1 MLTKAKLNKI
11 SSAILEQKS
20 GKFSKSA
27 LAATAF
33 ASLMAMPT
41 YAAEAQKTDQV
52 AEEVEV
58 IEVKGMRGTMSR
70 SLNIKKNTAAITD
83 GISAADFG
91 ELPGLSVS
99 DVIEN
104 ITSVS
109 GHRGKGSSSETSI
122 RGMGPF
128 LGYATFNGRT
138 VTSAGYSRAVNFK
151 KFPSELVNDIIVY
164 KSQQADIVEGGVAGT
179 INIDSLRALTYG
191 ENVTSI
197 ELGGIYNS
205 HSSHLDGD
213 SGIGNKVTASLVRQ
227 FETDNLGDIGFTLG
241 YQRTDS
247 SNPEESMLT
256 SSTMYACA
264 THLADGTPV
273 NDVDDC
279 EDNYPGTNQGITANN
294 LGDYQA
300 GKVFLT
306 PSSWTYRNMEEED
319 FREALV
325 TTLQWQP
332 NDAWD
337 INLDVEY
344 SDNHYSENRHD
355 FIVTSARR
363 NLQNHVI
370 DENMNLLYREGSAK
384 FETQGYY
391 REEDESY
398 NGFGLEV
405 KHYITD
411 DLVIKGDLS
420 YSKSHRDRTSFK
432 SRINSGVYG
441 NYSLDTREHRMAELK
456 FLDADY
462 NGVGDAGYDS
472 STAFDPTNPE
482 AWVGGE
488 GKYEREVEERINRV
502 NSAKIDLEY
511 AMDGDFFTNLKAGVR
526 YSEASLWSDLDDDV
540 AIDPN
545 DGSELDEYKTKDATE
560 VGLLIENCFVGWNNP
575 EWLSSESGDGL
586 QGGQFAQFDGKCGYG
601 SLSQANEDRSFTD
614 LGPKKDRRSTGDV
627 NVQEDTF
634 AIYAMANFESE
645 LFGLP
650 VTGNF
655 GVRVIR
661 TEVESLG
668 YLNEYTIEETVDPTD
683 SDLNTYA
690 LEEVKD
696 AAGENVLTTNIQ
708 KHDVTTVL
716 PSANITFHYSE
727 EFLIRTAAY
736 RAMSRPQLLDM
747 SAGRVLKESDGDEP
761 VTDPNELI
769 SEVYGGNPYLEPLM
783 SNNLDVSFEWYPSL
797 DTAVSLAFYGKQ
809 FEANFRSI
817 TIQEDMVIDGES
829 IAVDLQTNTYTD
841 DAAYLR
847 GIEIS
852 AQHHFTEL
860 PAPFNGLGM
869 KGSYNYANSS
879 FKNEDGKFGNTY
891 DLDGNLEQAGFENV
905 AAANL
910 FGFSKNVF
918 SGSVYWEGDD
928 VSFRVLY
935 KTRSKYYQ
943 PNSGAAA
950 NRYVEPFEYLD
961 FNAKYKFSKNTS
973 VSFKALNVL
982 DEAQY
987 MTRSIDNTPT
997 LISSTGPKY
1006 FLSVKHKF

>member
-1 MLTKAKLNKI
+1 MTMLNQAKLNKI
-11 SSAILEQKS
+11 STALRNKNAIGKSAI
-20 GKFSKSA
+20 
-27 LAATAF
+27 AATALLSLLGSPAF
-33 ASLMAMPT
+33 AEEENNK
-41 YAAEAQKTDQV
+41 AAD
-52 AEEVEV
+52 EVEV

-83 GISAADFG
+83 GISASDFG
-91 ELPGLSVS
+91 ELPGLSIS

-151 KFPSELVNDIIVY
+151 KFPSELVNDVLVY
-164 KSQQADIVEGGVAGT
+164 KSQQADITEGGVAGT
-179 INIDSLRALTYG
+179 INIDSLRALDYG

-205 HSSHLDGD
+205 HSSHIDGD
-213 SGIGNKVTASLVRQ
+213 NGIGNKVTASLVRQ
-227 FETDNLGDIGFTLG
+227 FETDNMGDIGFTLG

-247 SNPEESMLT
+247 ANPEESMLT

-279 EDNYPGTNQGITANN
+279 EDNYPGTNLGIK
-294 LGDYQA
+294 GDTLDQYQD

-325 TTLQWQP
+325 TTMQWQP

-370 DENMNLLYREGSAK
+370 DDNMNLLYREGVAK
-384 FETQGYY
+384 FETQGYN
-391 REEDESY
+391 RTEDESY

-405 KHYITD
+405 AHYLTD
-411 DLVIKGDLS
+411 DLVIKADLS

-441 NYSLDTREHRMAELK
+441 KYSLDTREHRLAELK

-462 NGVGDAGYDS
+462 NAVGDAGYDET
-472 STAFDPTNPE
+472 TAFDPTNPQS
-482 AWVGGE
+482 WVGGE

-502 NSAKIDLEY
+502 NSAKVDIEY
-511 AMDGDFFTNLKAGVR
+511 TIDGDFFTNLKAGIR

-540 AIDPN
+540 AIDPET
-545 DGSELDEYKTKDATE
+545 GEELSEYKTKDATE
-560 VGLLIENCFVGWNNP
+560 VGLLIENCFVEWNNP
-575 EWLSSESGDGL
+575 EWLSSESGEGL

-614 LGPKKDRRSTGDV
+614 LGPRKDRRSTGDV
-627 NVQEDTF
+627 NVEEDTL
-634 AIYAMANFESE
+634 ALYGMANFESE

-668 YLNEYTIEETVDPTD
+668 YLNEYKITESVDPTD
-683 SDLNTYA
+683 SDIVTYELNI
-690 LEEVKD
+690 VQD
-696 AAGENVLTTNIQ
+696 ADNNNILTTNIQ
-708 KHDVTTVL
+708 KHDVTSVL

-747 SAGRVLKESDGDEP
+747 SAGRVIKESDTSEEI
-761 VTDPNELI
+761 TNPNELI
-769 SEVYGGNPYLEPLM
+769 SEVSGGNPYLEPLM

-797 DTAVSLAFYGKQ
+797 DTAVSVAFYGKQ

-817 TIQEDMVIDGES
+817 IEQEDLVIDGQT
-829 IAVDLQTNTYTD
+829 IAVNLSTYTD
-841 DAAYLR
+841 ESAYLR
-847 GIEIS
+847 GVEF
-852 AQHHFTEL
+852 AVQHHFADL

-869 KGSYNYANSS
+869 KGSYNYASSS
-879 FKNEDGKFGNTY
+879 FENEDGRFGDVY
-891 DLDGNLEQAGFENV
+891 DENGDLELAGFDNIP
-905 AAANL
+905 AANL

-935 KTRSKYYQ
+935 KTRSKYFQ

-961 FNAKYKFSKNTS
+961 FNAKYKFNKNTS
-973 VSFKALNVL
+973 ISFKALNVL

-987 MTRSIDNTPT
+987 MTRSNDNTPT

-1006 FLSVKHKF
+1006 FLSLKHKF

>member
-1 MLTKAKLNKI
+1 MTMLNQAKLNKI
-11 SSAILEQKS
+11 STALRNKNGIGKSAI
-20 GKFSKSA
+20 
-27 LAATAF
+27 AATALLSLLGTPAF
-33 ASLMAMPT
+33 A
-41 YAAEAQKTDQV
+41 EEENKNKV

-70 SLNIKKNTAAITD
+70 SLNIKKNTTAITD

-151 KFPSELVNDIIVY
+151 KFPSELVNDILVY
-164 KSQQADIVEGGVAGT
+164 KSQQADITEGGVAGT
-179 INIDSLRALTYG
+179 INIDSLRALDYG

-205 HSSHLDGD
+205 HSSHIDGD
-213 SGIGNKVTASLVRQ
+213 NGIGNKVTASLVRQ
-227 FETDNLGDIGFTLG
+227 FETDNMGDIGFTLG

-247 SNPEESMLT
+247 ANPEESMLT

-264 THLADGTPV
+264 THLADGTPLSV
-273 NDVDDC
+273 VEDC
-279 EDNYPGTNQGITANN
+279 EDNKGGTNTSVNGENI
-294 LGDYQA
+294 GDYQE
-300 GKVFLT
+300 GKVYLT

-319 FREALV
+319 FREAIV

-332 NDAWD
+332 NDEWD
-337 INLDVEY
+337 VNLDVEY

-363 NLQNHVI
+363 ELQNHVI
-370 DENMNLLYREGSAK
+370 DENMNLLYREGEAK

-411 DLVIKGDLS
+411 DLVVTGDLS
-420 YSKSHRDRTSFK
+420 YSKSHRNRSSWK

-441 NYSLDTREHRMAELK
+441 NYSLDLRDHRLAELK
-456 FLDADY
+456 FLDEDY
-462 NGVGDAGYDS
+462 NAVGDAGYDS
-472 STAFDPTNPE
+472 TTAFDPTNPE
-482 AWVGGE
+482 SWVGGE
-488 GKYEREVEERINRV
+488 GKYEREIEERINRV
-502 NSAKIDLEY
+502 NSAKVDLEY
-511 AMDGDFFTNLKAGVR
+511 TVDGDFFTTLKAGIR
-526 YSEASLWSDLDDDV
+526 YSEAELWSDLDDDV
-540 AIDPN
+540 GIDPAT
-545 DGSELDEYKTKDATE
+545 GEELSEYKTKDTTE
-560 VGLLIENCFVGWNNP
+560 VGLLIENCFVDWNNP
-575 EWLSSESGDGL
+575 EWFSSEDGAGL
-586 QGGQFAQFDGKCGYG
+586 QGGQFAQFDGRCGYG
-601 SLSQANEDRSFTD
+601 SLSQANEDRSFRD
-614 LGPKKDRRSTGDV
+614 LGPKKDRRSSGDV
-627 NVQEDTF
+627 NVQEDTL
-634 AIYAMANFESE
+634 ALYGMADFESE

-655 GVRVIR
+655 GVRIVR

-668 YLNEYTIEETVDPTD
+668 YLNEYIIDPTED
-683 SDLNTYA
+683 PDNQDLITYELVA
-690 LEEVKD
+690 LKD
-696 AAGENVLTTNIQ
+696 ENDINILTTNIQ
-708 KHDVTTVL
+708 KNDVTSVL
-716 PSANITFHYSE
+716 PSANITFHYSDE
-727 EFLIRTAAY
+727 LLIRTAAY

-747 SAGRVLKESDGDEP
+747 SAGRVIKEQDTSED

-769 SEVYGGNPYLEPLM
+769 DEVTGGNPYLEPLM

-797 DTAVSLAFYGKQ
+797 DTAISLAFYGKQ

-817 TIQEDMVIDGES
+817 VEQETLVIDGQALS
-829 IAVDLQTNTYTD
+829 VDLVTNTYTD
-841 DAAYLR
+841 DSAYLR
-847 GIEIS
+847 GIELS
-852 AQHHFTEL
+852 AQHHFTDL

-869 KGSYNYANSS
+869 KGSYNYASSS
-879 FKNEDGKFGNTY
+879 FKNEDGEFGNKY
-891 DLDGNLEQAGFENV
+891 NELGELEEVAFENV
-905 AAANL
+905 TAANL

-918 SGSVYWEGDD
+918 SGSIYWEGDN

-943 PNSGAAA
+943 PNSGSKA

-973 VSFKALNVL
+973 ISFKALNIL

-987 MTRSIDNTPT
+987 MTRSIDKTPT

-1006 FLSVKHKF
+1006 FISLKHKF

>member
-1 MLTKAKLNKI
+1 MTMLNQAKLNKI
-11 SSAILEQKS
+11 STALRNKNAI
-20 GKFSKSA
+20 GKSA
-27 LAATAF
+27 LAATALL
-33 ASLMAMPT
+33 SLLGSPAF
-41 YAAEAQKTDQV
+41 AAEENNNNA

-151 KFPSELVNDIIVY
+151 KFPSELVNDVLVY
-164 KSQQADIVEGGVAGT
+164 KSQQADITEGGVAGT
-179 INIDSLRALTYG
+179 INIDSLRALDYG
-191 ENVTSI
+191 EEVTSI
-197 ELGGIYNS
+197 ELGAIYNS
-205 HSSHLDGD
+205 HSAHLDDNNGL
-213 SGIGNKVTASLVRQ
+213 GNKVTASLVRQ
-227 FETDNLGDIGFTLG
+227 FETENLGDIGFTFG

-247 SNPEESMLT
+247 ANPEESMLT

-279 EDNYPGTNQGITANN
+279 EDNYPGTNLGITGDN
-294 LGDYQA
+294 LGDYQE

-319 FREALV
+319 FREAVV

-332 NDAWD
+332 NDEWD

-370 DENMNLLYREGSAK
+370 DENMNLLYREGIAK

-391 REEDESY
+391 RTEDESY

-411 DLVIKGDLS
+411 DLVITGDLS

-441 NYSLDTREHRMAELK
+441 NYSLDTREHRLAELK
-456 FLDADY
+456 FLDADF
-462 NGVGDAGYDS
+462 NAVGDAGYDAT
-472 STAFDPTNPE
+472 TAFEPTNPE
-482 AWVGGE
+482 SWVGGE

-502 NSAKIDLEY
+502 NAAKVDIEY
-511 AMDGDFFTNLKAGVR
+511 AVDGDFFTSLKAGVR

-540 AIDPN
+540 GIDPAT
-545 DGSELDEYKTKDATE
+545 GEELPEYKTKDATE
-560 VGLLIENCFVGWNNP
+560 VGLLIENCFVEWNNP
-575 EWLSSESGDGL
+575 EWLSSESGAGL
-586 QGGQFAQFDGKCGYG
+586 QGGQFAQFDAKCGYG
-601 SLSQANEDRSFTD
+601 SLSQANEDRSFVD
-614 LGPKKDRRSTGDV
+614 LGPRKDRRSTGDV
-627 NVQEDTF
+627 NVEEDTL
-634 AIYAMANFESE
+634 AIYGMANFESQ

-650 VTGNF
+650 VSGNF
-655 GVRVIR
+655 GVRIIR
-661 TEVESLG
+661 TDVESLG
-668 YLNEYTIEETVDPTD
+668 YLNEYKINSTVDPTD
-683 SDLNTYA
+683 SDLITYE
-690 LEEVKD
+690 LDIVQD
-696 AAGENVLTTNIQ
+696 AEGNNVLTTNIQ

-747 SAGRVLKESDGDEP
+747 SAGRVIKQSDTSEEI
-761 VTDPNELI
+761 TDPNELI
-769 SEVYGGNPYLEPLM
+769 SEVSGGNPYLEPLM
-783 SNNLDVSFEWYPSL
+783 SNNFDVSFEWYPSL

-809 FEANFRSI
+809 FEANFKSI
-817 TIQEDMVIDGES
+817 VEQEDLVIDGQS
-829 IAVDLQTNTYTD
+829 ISVDLVTNTYTD
-841 DAAYLR
+841 DPAYLR
-847 GIEIS
+847 GFELA
-852 AQHHFTEL
+852 AQHHFTDL
-860 PAPFNGLGM
+860 PAPFDGLGM
-869 KGSYNYANSS
+869 KASYNYANSS
-879 FKNEDGKFGNTY
+879 FKNEDGRFGNMY
-891 DLDGNLEQAGFENV
+891 DANGDLEIPAFENV

-918 SGSVYWEGDD
+918 SGSIYWEGDD

-973 VSFKALNVL
+973 ISFKALNVL

-987 MTRSIDNTPT
+987 MTRSIDKTPT

-1006 FLSVKHKF
+1006 FLSLKHKF